1 MAILIFAS
9 LLPLRLGAFYLNIL
23 ETVCS
28 YRVQAAWNRDA
39 VILTENMTKG
49 GRSEREGHQ
58 SLSSL
63 FSGFFQ
69 ITFLL

>member
-28 YRVQAAWNRDA
+28 YRVQAWNRDA

-63 FSGFFQ
+63 FGFFQ